1 MNYSM
6 GFAEASSA
14 ENHSAAV
21 SNLVAAEIVQQCGA
35 QFSAVLR
42 AIVLTGSLARGEG
55 TWIPQPRGWRL
66 LGDADVFLIFH
77 RGAPMPADG
86 VRRVAESIGRA
97 LALQGIVAHVS
108 LNNVYP
114 EFLSR
119 MPRHIATYELRAC
132 GRILWGDTEVLS
144 LVPDFPAAEISR
156 EDAWR
161 MLANRMIEQLEAA
174 ATGDGALS
182 ESSQYATVKLIL
194 DMATSYLVFVGLYE
208 PDYARRLRIFQ
219 DSALDRRTDAPFAPA
234 SFAEIL
240 AAATAFKLNGT
251 PMPFAAERVWTEA
264 VRCAERLWAWQLRT
278 LTCGSPDSSS
288 DELMRQW
295 MRQTPWKT
303 RLRGWASAARRSH
316 LNMELCLS
324 WLRLSAKASPRYLTY
339 AAAAKL
345 LFRLVEIRVHDLDLA
360 DWRRLRI
367 TLPLPAP
374 QGTEQDTW
382 QALAKSIVLNY
393 HQLLEST
400 TA

>member
-6 GFAEASSA
+6 GFAEVSSA
-14 ENHSAAV
+14 AAV
-21 SNLVAAEIVQQCGA
+21 SNLVAAEIVQQCGE
-35 QFSAVLR
+35 QFSAALR

-86 VRRVAESIGRA
+86 VRRVAESIERA
-97 LALQGIVAHVS
+97 LAFEGIAAHVS

-132 GRILWGDTEVLS
+132 GRVLWGDTEVLS

-194 DMATSYLVFVGLYE
+194 DMATSYLVFAGLYL
-208 PDYARRLRIFQ
+208 PDYVGRLRIFQ
-219 DSALDRRTDAPFAPA
+219 DSALDDRSDVPFALA

-240 AAATAFKLNGT
+240 AAATAFKLHGT

-264 VRCAERLWAWQLRT
+264 VRSAERLWAWQLRT

-316 LNMELCLS
+316 LSVELCLS

-339 AAAAKL
+339 AAAAT
-345 LFRLVEIRVHDLDLA
+345 LFFGLHDLDLA
-360 DWRRLRI
+360 EWRRLRI
-367 TLPLPAP
+367 TLPLPAR
-374 QGTEQDTW
+374 QGTELETW
-382 QALAKSIVLNY
+382 QALAKSIALNY